1 MIRVQAE
8 DFEPGGELARLTQG
22 RTDVGGV
29 CLFVGLVRDFDGA
42 RPLTALTL
50 EHYPAMA
57 ERQLAQIEATARN
70 RWPLLDTLIIHR
82 YGRLLPG
89 DRIVLVAAASA
100 HRDPAFE
107 ACRFLIDWLKTA
119 APFWKREETAAGG
132 RWVEATA
139 ADDAR
144 ARRWDLATAARIK
157 DSDG

>member
-22 RTDVGGV
+22 RTNVGGV
-29 CLFVGLVRDFDGA
+29 CLFVGLVRDIAGA

-57 ERQLAQIEATARN
+57 ERQLAQIEAVARS

-82 YGRLLPG
+82 YGCLLPG

-107 ACRFLIDWLKTA
+107 ACRFLIDWLKTQ
-119 APFWKREETAAGG
+119 APFWKREETTEGG
-132 RWVEATA
+132 HWVEATA

-144 ARRWDLATAARIK
+144 ARRWGLATAAGIK